1 MGARLQEV
9 DPGMNL
15 ARFIDFPPP
24 RRLLLA
30 IALLSAAAILPYLPF
45 LALPPISDDYMQIG
59 LGREFISA
67 GGLSKLAGDALYR
80 TRATSLFLTRAVE
93 AVTGTDIFYHRLAS
107 ILLHVCNGLLILACG
122 VWPRLGYRRAFVA
135 AMAFVLVASHQEA
148 VVWVAAVHE
157 LLVFGF
163 TLLCLLGWLQW
174 LRLRRAGWLGLALA
188 SFVLALYSKE
198 SAAVLPALLA
208 GCWWIEGPRRRADL
222 AIIALSGLAVCG
234 YAWAVFAASRQHQHL
249 HDGTFSL
256 HAPFVAN
263 LLRTLWRLYLPWG
276 VVVIALLL
284 WKRQAVPVAA
294 ALSFSIVTLLPYSF
308 LTYMPFAPSRHT
320 YLATLG
326 LAATLAFAW
335 DAAAR
340 DESARIRRL
349 ATFAALAFVLWNPL
363 YLWLKKYPQYEWR
376 SRPTEAFLQFAQR
389 NGLPVYVGPS
399 PYSVWVYRYTADVAL
414 GWKHTD
420 VLSIAEAPPPEG
432 TPVFTYGL
440 EP

>member
-1 MGARLQEV
+1 
-9 DPGMNL
+9 MNPTPL
-15 ARFIDFPPP
+15 TDFPPP
-24 RRLLLA
+24 RRLLLT
-30 IALLSAAAILPYLPF
+30 IALLSATAILPYLPF

-67 GGLSKLAGDALYR
+67 DGLSKLAGDALYR

-93 AVTGTDIFYHRLAS
+93 AAAGTDIFYHRMVS
-107 ILLHVCNGLLILACG
+107 IFLHLCNGLLIQACG

-135 AMAFVLVASHQEA
+135 ALAFVLLAGHQEA

-157 LLVFGF
+157 LLVFAF
-163 TLLCLLGWLQW
+163 LLLCLLGWMQW
-174 LRLRRAGWLGLALA
+174 LRLHRAGWLALTLV

-208 GCWWIEGPRRRADL
+208 GGWWIEGSRRRGDL
-222 AIIALSGLAVCG
+222 AVAALSGVAVFA
-234 YAWAVFAASRQHQHL
+234 YAWAVFAASQQHQHL

-256 HAPFVAN
+256 HAPFLAN
-263 LLRTLWRLYLPWG
+263 LFRTLWRLFLPWG
-276 VVVIALLL
+276 IVAAGFLL
-284 WKRQAVPVAA
+284 WKRLPAPMAA
-294 ALSFSIVTLLPYSF
+294 ALGFSIVTLLPYSF

-320 YLATLG
+320 YLATFG
-326 LAATLAFAW
+326 LAAMLAFAW

-340 DESARIRRL
+340 DESARVRRL

-376 SRPTEAFLQFAQR
+376 SQPTEAFLQFAQQHGR
-389 NGLPVYVGPS
+389 PVYVGPS

-414 GWKHTD
+414 GWKHAD
-420 VLSIAEAPPPEG
+420 VLSIAEVPPPEG